1 VADPTLYLFDGY
13 NLLHAGGYE
22 DARELR
28 DELASF
34 VALKGARGVLVFD
47 GHGRDETHGRL
58 EVRYAQPA
66 DTLLER
72 LAADHRATED
82 VCLVSSD
89 AAVRG
94 TAGLAV
100 QKRSSQSFVDEL
112 DYVVHSE
119 ERPARVEDRLAPDTR
134 EALEQIRRGSASP
147 RPAMKPHVAVI
158 TLGVRDLGGARR
170 FYHDGLGWPIQQEDH
185 NWVCFSLGGGSSAL
199 ALYPWD
205 ELAED
210 ATVPPSGSGF
220 RGVTLAHNVRSEQR
234 VDEVLAAAER
244 AGGRIVKRAQP
255 TSWGGY
261 GGYFADPEGYLWEVA
276 TGATKLPFSE

>member
-1 VADPTLYLFDGY
+1 
-13 NLLHAGGYE
+13 
-22 DARELR
+22 
-28 DELASF
+28 
-34 VALKGARGVLVFD
+34 
-47 GHGRDETHGRL
+47 
-58 EVRYAQPA
+58 VRYAQPA

-134 EALEQIRRGSASP
+134 EALEQIRRGSGSP

-158 TLGVRDLGGARR
+158 TLGVRDLGVARR

-210 ATVPPSGSGF
+210 ATVPSSGSGF

-234 VDEVLAAAER
+234 VDDILAAAER
-244 AGGRIVKRAQP
+244 AGGRIVKPAQR